1 MIKLENISYKYPDG
15 TLALENISIDF
26 SRGKCVGII
35 GENGAGKSTLLLN
48 TLGILK
54 PSSGYILFNDE
65 KIKYNNAFMKKYR
78 SEVNLMMQDP
88 DRQIFYSTVEE
99 DVGFALRNLDYSE
112 DEIEERV
119 KHALKIVGLTD
130 IRKKS
135 VNLLSYG
142 QKKRVALAG
151 LLVMDLKILFM
162 DEPTAGLDPAM
173 VTSMKKLLYNL
184 MDSGIKLIISSHDM
198 DFIYEMCDYIYLLK
212 SGKLVKEGEESEVF
226 LDTKFIDL
234 ISLEQPLLV
243 RLHLNSKLP
252 LFKYEK
258 ELYEYLNSIT

>member
-1 MIKLENISYKYPDG
+1 
-15 TLALENISIDF
+15 
-26 SRGKCVGII
+26 
-35 GENGAGKSTLLLN
+35 
-48 TLGILK
+48 
-54 PSSGYILFNDE
+54 
-65 KIKYNNAFMKKYR
+65 
-78 SEVNLMMQDP
+78 
-88 DRQIFYSTVEE
+88 
-99 DVGFALRNLDYSE
+99 
-112 DEIEERV
+112 
-119 KHALKIVGLTD
+119 
-130 IRKKS
+130 
-135 VNLLSYG
+135 
-142 QKKRVALAG
+142 
-151 LLVMDLKILFM
+151 
-162 DEPTAGLDPAM
+162 
-173 VTSMKKLLYNL
+173 